1 MKMERIEGSSV
12 RGWVGGL
19 FKGVLLGAGLVAA
32 LAASSAAVAQS
43 QAAQARL
50 EELIKAAKAEGE
62 LTYYTVQTD
71 NVMQPFDKAFTAKY
85 GIKTTW
91 LRIPQTTMFQ
101 RYFAEFETGNTA
113 ADLSMA
119 NNADSIV
126 EPAFK
131 KGWLQNLREARLP
144 AVMNG
149 EFPSKFLRDYG
160 AIVQISPWHILYNTQ
175 KLKGDDIPKTW
186 TDLLNP
192 KYKGQIAISD
202 LSESDSLIAP
212 WQVLQDAYGEK
223 FFAGLRAQG
232 LRVHS
237 NTIIGVQGMG
247 AGESSIWLPAARF
260 VATLISAKG
269 APVDGILPE
278 GPGTGIETLVFLN
291 HPSKSKRPNAARLF
305 VNFMLSQE
313 GNTAFAQG
321 AGAGTY
327 SVFDTKGLPRA
338 YASPKPLT
346 NAEATRTELQKLL
359 GVK

>member
-1 MKMERIEGSSV
+1 MAGEKSTVTGRIIAGA
-12 RGWVGGL
+12 
-19 FKGVLLGAGLVAA
+19 VLVLGTLITAPTQ
-32 LAASSAAVAQS
+32 AQS
-43 QAAQARL
+43 PAQAAQARL
-50 EELIKAAKAEGE
+50 DELIKAAKAEGE
-62 LTYYTVQTD
+62 LTYYTVMTD
-71 NVMQPFDKAFTAKY
+71 NVMQPFDKLFTAKY
-85 GIKTTW
+85 GIRTTW

-101 RYFAEFETGNTA
+101 RYYGEFETGNTA

-119 NNADSIV
+119 NNADSSV
-126 EPAFK
+126 DPAFK

-144 AVMNG
+144 AIMSG
-149 EFPSKFLRDYG
+149 EFPARFIRDYG

-212 WQVLQDAYGEK
+212 WQVLQDTYGEK
-223 FFAGLRAQG
+223 FFIALRAQG

-237 NTIIGVQGMG
+237 NTIVGVQGMG

-269 APVDGILPE
+269 APVDGVLPE
-278 GPGTGIETLVFLN
+278 GPGTGIETLLFLN

-305 VNFMLSQE
+305 VNFMLTQE
-313 GNTAFAQG
+313 GNMGFATG
-321 AGAGTY
+321 AGAGTF
-327 SVFDTKGLPRA
+327 SVYDTKSLPKA
-338 YASPKPLT
+338 YASPKPLA
-346 NAEATRTELQKLL
+346 NAEATRTELQRLL